1 MSKISLHN
9 GLETTGLRDYN
20 AFARHKPSKSH
31 VTKSKEN
38 EA

>member
-9 GLETTGLRDYN
+9 GLETTRLRDYDE
-20 AFARHKPSKSH
+20 FARHKPSKSY